1 MYRSQTIQIQ
11 LYKRLIWLIR
21 KHPYT
26 PALIYFKREKI
37 QLSRPLNCQKQW
49 PKKLKIWHHF
59 HALYSQQISS
69 HMLVA
74 KDNFFL
80 FHLCR
85 GQFGRG
91 PIDMLVAKW
100 SKCWQSESTCQTL
113 WSLPFSAA
121 RTAKQKNA
129 INPLKLRINISS
141 KRV

>member
-1 MYRSQTIQIQ
+1 M

-26 PALIYFKREKI
+26 AALIYFKKI
-37 QLSRPLNCQKQW
+37 FHFLTFQTSKLLKTVAKKTKNMTSFPCSVRSADFLPL
-49 PKKLKIWHHF
+49 
-59 HALYSQQISS
+59 
-69 HMLVA
+69 LVA

-129 INPLKLRINISS
+129 ISPLKLLINISS